1 MDVVTLG
8 AAKADSKRK
17 YQQKPTTKLVTTA
30 LTAPNATNA
39 ASAVDRTQRTVYMV
53 PVATTRWRLRFANR
67 NLLTNTALTTPC
79 TVTGLWAGA
88 PLFLTSGTTTTRWNG
103 DFTAAP
109 AQVVTGSL
117 TVPVDGTDGVTAWVT
132 DPAQQFAPHTAKAL
146 SWGITST
153 NSGTGIAG
161 GNSYQGVYVTGA
173 TNAGNATIAGTMSAQ
188 AIYLDVRV
196 EYEFEGTNP
205 VVMHVTDSLGIGYG
219 DGTQGYT
226 SPGAASLPYEAPPVA
241 AGLMGDYCVVNL
253 GVGSA
258 TTGTFI
264 SPTAYGWTRADM
276 ATTVPDAAVIQLGT
290 NSLGAAYSTNAINLN
305 THIDTIRALGIKKIY
320 MVTLTPRGLT
330 TNAGT
335 LQANASAGATSITS
349 SFNPGNVAILI
360 GSGMNQEQVTVSAA
374 TGTGPYTLTVG
385 ALVSA
390 HTSGENIV
398 SGNELNRRRLNTWI
412 RNVPYGITGVIDLER
427 VVEAGPESV
436 SCDQR
441 IISAD
446 QLHFL
451 RGGYQRIAQ
460 ELSIVGRR
468 VRF

>member
-1 MDVVTLG
+1 M
-8 AAKADSKRK
+8 AYMKDSTGVRLDTIKVQNKPGTKR
-17 YQQKPTTKLVTTA
+17 VTTA
-30 LTAPNATNA
+30 LTAPNATTA
-39 ASAVDRTQRTVYMV
+39 AAAVDRTQRTMWMV

-67 NLLTNTALTTPC
+67 NLLNNTALTTPC
-79 TVTGLWAGA
+79 TITGLWAGN
-88 PLFLTSGTTTTRWNG
+88 PLLQTSGTTTTRWNG
-103 DFTAAP
+103 DFSAAP
-109 AQVVTGSL
+109 TQVVTGSL
-117 TVPVDGTDGVTAWVT
+117 SVPVDGTDAVTAWVT
-132 DPAQQFAPHTAKAL
+132 DPAQQFTPHTAKLL
-146 SWGITST
+146 SWGITSL
-153 NSGTGIAG
+153 NSGTGIAS
-161 GNSYQGVYVTGA
+161 GNSYQGVYLTGA
-173 TNAGNATIAGTMSAQ
+173 ANAGNTTIAGTMNAQ

-205 VVMHVTDSLGIGYG
+205 IVMHVTDSLGVGYG
-219 DGTQGYT
+219 DGTQGYS
-226 SPGAASLPYEAPPVA
+226 SPGIASLPYEAPPVA
-241 AGLMGDYCVVNL
+241 AGLMGNYCVVNL

-276 ATTVPDAAVIQLGT
+276 ATTVPDAAVVQLGT

-305 THIDTIRALGIKKIY
+305 THFETIRALGIKKIY
-320 MVTLTPRGLT
+320 IVTLTPRGLT
-330 TNAGT
+330 ANAGT
-335 LQANASAGATSITS
+335 LGADAAAGATSITS

-360 GSGMNQEQVTVSAA
+360 GSGMNQEQVTVSASS
-374 TGTGPYTLTVG
+374 GTGPYTLTVS
-385 ALVSA
+385 ALANA

-427 VVEAGPESV
+427 VVEASPESV
-436 SCDQR
+436 YADQR

-460 ELSIVGRR
+460 ELSIVGRGI
-468 VRF
+468 RF

>member
-1 MDVVTLG
+1 M
-8 AAKADSKRK
+8 
-17 YQQKPTTKLVTTA
+17 
-30 LTAPNATNA
+30 N
-39 ASAVDRTQRTVYMV
+39 
-53 PVATTRWRLRFANR
+53 
-67 NLLTNTALTTPC
+67 
-79 TVTGLWAGA
+79 
-88 PLFLTSGTTTTRWNG
+88 
-103 DFTAAP
+103 
-109 AQVVTGSL
+109 
-117 TVPVDGTDGVTAWVT
+117 
-132 DPAQQFAPHTAKAL
+132 
-146 SWGITST
+146 
-153 NSGTGIAG
+153 
-161 GNSYQGVYVTGA
+161 
-173 TNAGNATIAGTMSAQ
+173 AQ

-205 VVMHVTDSLGIGYG
+205 VIMHVTDSLGVGYG
-219 DGTQGYT
+219 DGAQGYS
-226 SPGAASLPYEAPPVA
+226 SPGIASLPYEAPPVA

-290 NSLGAAYSTNAINLN
+290 NSLGAAYSTNAVNLN
-305 THIDTIRALGIKKIY
+305 THIDTIRALGIRKIY
-320 MVTLTPRGLT
+320 IVTITPRGYT
-330 TNAGT
+330 ANAGT
-335 LQANASAGATSITS
+335 IGADAAAGATSITS

-360 GSGMNQEQVTVSAA
+360 GSGMNQEQVTVSAVS
-374 TGTGPYTLTVG
+374 GTGPYTLTVG
-385 ALVSA
+385 ALANA
-390 HTSGENIV
+390 HTSGEAIV

-427 VVEAGPESV
+427 VVEASPESV
-436 SCDQR
+436 MADQR

-460 ELSIVGRR
+460 ALTIVGRR